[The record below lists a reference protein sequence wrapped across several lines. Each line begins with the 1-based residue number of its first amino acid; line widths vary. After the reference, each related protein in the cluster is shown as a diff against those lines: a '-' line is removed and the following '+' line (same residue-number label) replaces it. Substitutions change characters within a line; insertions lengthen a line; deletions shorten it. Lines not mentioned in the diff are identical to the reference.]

1 MTDEDIKIKMI
12 VIMTEEIIEKNNK
25 TKNNIFKKR
34 TVIKIAWKN
43 NRVKDKEIAKAML
56 KKKTTNKNK
65 PNLRKKYLLKSVMK
79 KWHLNWNQISINM
92 SQSIILLKNLMML
105 LRKTNKKMI
114 RLKSLTTNYLIHCL
128 KSIEKQVNKF

>member
-1 MTDEDIKIKMI
+1 
-12 VIMTEEIIEKNNK
+12 
-25 TKNNIFKKR
+25 
-34 TVIKIAWKN
+34 
-43 NRVKDKEIAKAML
+43 
-56 KKKTTNKNK
+56 
-65 PNLRKKYLLKSVMK
+65 
-79 KWHLNWNQISINM
+79 M